1 VGRSVFVDDVDVD
14 PRTGT
19 VRRARTTLRPG
30 HIRTQVVVKG
40 VGPTRYVDNRFS
52 RRTSGALTLPQG
64 LRDWQHSTAL
74 ARGGVP
80 VYRPL
85 ELILLPYC
93 DWHPHMGWRPMAI
106 YARLPLENLRVSD
119 LEVLPRTRARD
130 AIRDVLSKLA
140 ALGGDPS
147 RGLSD
152 HDLIRFFVAR
162 AGRIAGLCEAGRTF
176 GGRPFFHGFL
186 HPQNVSLLGELVDLG
201 EGRFVNGARELS
213 AAYAASGYVDPAR
226 NWTRTIR
233 QARREVALFH
243 QIARRFARLVTQIMR
258 PPPARRPR
266 GLDAL
271 FWRSHR
277 DGRAGLRA
285 DRVPDLLRI
294 VLTEP
299 AR

>member
-1 VGRSVFVDDVDVD
+1 
-14 PRTGT
+14 
-19 VRRARTTLRPG
+19 
-30 HIRTQVVVKG
+30 
-40 VGPTRYVDNRFS
+40 
-52 RRTSGALTLPQG
+52 
-64 LRDWQHSTAL
+64 
-74 ARGGVP
+74 
-80 VYRPL
+80 
-85 ELILLPYC
+85 
-93 DWHPHMGWRPMAI
+93 
-106 YARLPLENLRVSD
+106 LENLRVSD

-130 AIRDVLSKLA
+130 AIRDVRSKLA

-152 HDLIRFFVAR
+152 DDLIRFFVAR

-233 QARREVALFH
+233 RARREVALFH

-258 PPPARRPR
+258 PPPARPPR

-277 DGRAGLRA
+277 AGRAGLRA

-294 VLTEP
+294 VLTEH